1 MDVAESAV
9 TVPLAFEQEHVVSLG
24 SVNFLIVLDD
34 GVVVTFAESVAVDV
48 VVVEPFRS
56 GTFEGAKQALSIVV
70 LMKDSAHVV
79 GDDFK
84 FQDHRSR
91 SGFFPKQ

>member
-9 TVPLAFEQEHVVSLG
+9 AVLFAFEKKHIVSLG
-24 SVNFLIVLDD
+24 SVYFLIVLDD
-34 GVVVTFAESVAVDV
+34 GIVATFAKGVAVDV
-48 VVVEPFRS
+48 VVVDPFRS

-79 GDDFK
+79 VDDFK